1 MRLMTPMRL
10 LKVIQISESRVP
22 PAASSTK
29 EISAPPAQ
37 RGGTY
42 RRIPQ

>member
-10 LKVIQISESRVP
+10 LKVIQVSESRA
-22 PAASSTK
+22 PAASSTQ